1 LKILWVKAGGLY
13 PPNIGGRIRSYHI
26 LKTLARRHSITLFTF
41 YAATKDDL
49 HNALEHEFTQVV
61 LMPLTISTG
70 RTFREAV
77 SYARYLFSPLPY
89 TVSKFCK
96 PEVAQRLLQIVGET
110 QPDVIV
116 CDFVVAAQSI
126 PWDLSIPKIVFTH
139 NVEAAI
145 WRHHYEVAG
154 NPFWKL
160 LSWREYRAMER
171 FERDCLKRADH
182 VLTVSD
188 HDRNIFSKV
197 IDPSRITV
205 IPTGVDVEYFRPS
218 LNRDQP
224 ANLVFSGAMDWMPN
238 EDAMVYFIKQI
249 LPRIRTQIPNASL
262 CVVGRNPSRALLEL
276 AASHQSIEI
285 TGIVED
291 IRPFVHRAAVYV
303 VPLRIGGGT
312 RLKIFEA
319 MAMGKAV
326 VSTTI
331 GAEGLPV
338 HPGQDI
344 LITDDPEEF
353 ADTTIRLLG
362 DPVRCEELGR
372 TARELVSRSY
382 SWDAVVQP
390 FEAVLNKL
398 VEEKQNPLSFVNDPE

>member
-26 LKTLARRHSITLFTF
+26 LKALARRHSITLFTF

-70 RTFREAV
+70 RAFREAV
-77 SYARYLFSPLPY
+77 SSARYLFSPLPY
-89 TVSKFCK
+89 TVSKFCR
-96 PEVAQRLLQIVGET
+96 PEVAHRLLQLVQENE
-110 QPDVIV
+110 PDVIV
-116 CDFVVAAQSI
+116 CDFVIAAQAI
-126 PWDLSIPKIVFTH
+126 PWDTPIPKILFTH

-145 WRHHYEVAG
+145 WGHHYRVAR
-154 NPFWKL
+154 NPLWKL
-160 LSWREYRAMER
+160 LSWREYRKMDR
-171 FERDCLKRADH
+171 FEWDCLKRADH

-188 HDRNIFSKV
+188 HDRNIFSRL

-218 LNRDQP
+218 PNQDQTTTF
-224 ANLVFSGAMDWMPN
+224 VFSGAMDWMPN

-249 LPRIRTQIPNASL
+249 LPRIRKQIPNASL

-276 AASHQSIEI
+276 AASHQGIEI
-285 TGIVED
+285 TGIVDD
-291 IRPFVHRAAVYV
+291 IRPFVHRGAIYV

-319 MAMGKAV
+319 MAMGKAA

-338 HPGQDI
+338 HPGEDI
-344 LITDDPEEF
+344 LIADDPEEF

-362 DPVRCEELGR
+362 DPVRREELGR
-372 TARELVSRSY
+372 TARELVSRTY

-390 FEAVLNKL
+390 FEAVLNLL
-398 VEEKQNPLSFVNDPE
+398 VEKKTESSMLRQ